1 MLKTKIKQTS
11 LQPNNSDA
19 QLKNTSSSIKTG
31 KKNNKV
37 YVPIT
42 ETSENIVN
50 AREKK
55 QMKENQPP
63 EIIVELKKANS
74 ELKEKQ

>member
-1 MLKTKIKQTS
+1 MLKTKLKQSSLHANHSETHLKGTSTS
-11 LQPNNSDA
+11 L
-19 QLKNTSSSIKTG
+19 KTG

-50 AREKK
+50 MRDQK
-55 QMKENQPP
+55 QQKENQPP
-63 EIIVELKKANS
+63 EIIIELKKANS
-74 ELKEKQ
+74 ELKEK